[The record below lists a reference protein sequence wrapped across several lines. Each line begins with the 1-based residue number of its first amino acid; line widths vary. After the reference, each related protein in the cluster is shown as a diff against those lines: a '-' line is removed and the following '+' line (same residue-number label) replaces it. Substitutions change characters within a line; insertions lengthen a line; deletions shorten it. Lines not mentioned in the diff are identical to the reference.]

1 MGLER
6 LGLVATRWPKATVA
20 VFMLLAGL
28 SFAALT
34 DLHFSSN
41 LDQTFRTDTK
51 AYHQYD
57 AMRRDYSGSQADL
70 IIAVS
75 GRNLVSRDALE
86 RIRRL
91 HLDLQFQPGVRAV
104 TSLFSAR
111 QPPDGTG
118 YARPVVPARLAS
130 ADLQQIRAALDRH
143 RQVGGLLLSK
153 GGDLAILR
161 INLDEQADDLDSF
174 NAFLKQVRLAGEKA
188 LQGSGLTLQITG
200 LPVMRVDVIAALV
213 RNQVMFVIVAFLLGA
228 LVSGIILG
236 SLREMLIVTIP
247 PGFAATMVFG
257 VLWLMDR
264 DINGLTVLIPTLV
277 IVLTLADSMH
287 LVFAIRHEGTQP
299 TAGTTAAAIGTA
311 VRKVGPACVLTSL
324 TTAIALIS
332 LLFVKQEFINRFGDA
347 AALCVLLAYVVSV
360 GLTPALARLLPITA
374 RPYHPARRKLLSAL
388 EIFCDRLGHQVQRR
402 PRTIILIGLACLA
415 AATVAYTMLEPR
427 YIYRDYLPAKVD
439 SAKALQAIDRKL
451 AGTATFRAVVH
462 IPRSVPLNS
471 GAALSYVRRV
481 HDAVAALPEI
491 NKVVSIHSL
500 RDWQRP
506 GAGAFDAQQW
516 QTLAPR
522 MIGRLLSTRDHSFLV
537 TGIYTDK
544 EVPAVIRRIGDVQ
557 KTMNGLAA
565 GLDGPMSAARVT
577 LTGVY
582 LVGTRSIQE
591 AIGALNQSL
600 LISILLILGIIAL
613 ALRSALA
620 GLISLIPN
628 LLPVAV
634 GGAWLLITD
643 NGLQL
648 TCVIAFIVGFGLSVD
663 STIHLLMRH
672 QRMLHDGEPAARV
685 IPTLLR
691 RVGPVVIIAS
701 ILLAIGAATT
711 MFSDIE
717 TLRLFGETSFVILV
731 AALVGDLLL
740 LPALLLEFGPGTKTW
755 AKMPARKRLGQRRPD
770 NGGRGWD

>member
-1 MGLER
+1 
-6 LGLVATRWPKATVA
+6 LGT
-20 VFMLLAGL
+20 
-28 SFAALT
+28 
-34 DLHFSSN
+34 
-41 LDQTFRTDTK
+41 
-51 AYHQYD
+51 
-57 AMRRDYSGSQADL
+57 
-70 IIAVS
+70 
-75 GRNLVSRDALE
+75 
-86 RIRRL
+86 
-91 HLDLQFQPGVRAV
+91 
-104 TSLFSAR
+104 
-111 QPPDGTG
+111 
-118 YARPVVPARLAS
+118 
-130 ADLQQIRAALDRH
+130 ADLQQIRAALNRH

-153 GGDLAILR
+153 SGELAILR
-161 INLDEQADDLDSF
+161 VNLDKQSDDLDSF
-174 NAFLKQVRLAGEKA
+174 TAFLKQVRLSGEKA

-213 RNQVMFVIVAFLLGA
+213 RNQVMFVIIAFLLGA

-236 SLREMLIVTIP
+236 SLREMIIVTIP
-247 PGFAATMVFG
+247 PGFAATLVFG

-287 LVFAIRHEGTQP
+287 LVFAIRHEGAQTS
-299 TAGTTAAAIGTA
+299 ARSSSGTTTEAISTA

-324 TTAIALIS
+324 TTAIALVS
-332 LLFVKQEFINRFGDA
+332 LLFVEQEFINRFGDA
-347 AALCVLLAYVVSV
+347 AAICVLLAYVVSV
-360 GLTPALARLLPITA
+360 GLTPALARLLPITS
-374 RPYHPARRKLLSAL
+374 RPHHPARRRLLSAL
-388 EIFCDRLGHQVQRR
+388 ETFCDRLGHWVQRR
-402 PRTIILIGLACLA
+402 PRTIILAGLACLA
-415 AATVAYTMLEPR
+415 AATAAYTMLEPR

-439 SAKALQAIDRKL
+439 SAKALQAIDKKL

-471 GAALSYVRRV
+471 GAALNYVRRV

-491 NKVVSIHSL
+491 NKVISIDSL
-500 RDWQRP
+500 RGWQRS
-506 GAGAFDAQQW
+506 GASVFDRKQW

-522 MIGRLLSTRDHSFLV
+522 MNGRLLSTRDHSFLV
-537 TGIYTDK
+537 TGIYTDN
-544 EVPAVIRRIGDVQ
+544 EVPALIRRVGAVQ
-557 KTMNGLAA
+557 KTMDSLAA
-565 GLDGPMSAARVT
+565 GLAGPMSAARVT

-613 ALRSALA
+613 ALRSIFA
-620 GLISLIPN
+620 GLISLVPN
-628 LLPVAV
+628 LLPIAI
-634 GGAWLLITD
+634 GGAWLLMTD

-672 QRMLHDGEPAARV
+672 QRMLRDGEPAAGV

-740 LPALLLEFGPGTKTW
+740 LPALLLVFGPRSKDRGKIAGANDAG
-755 AKMPARKRLGQRRPD
+755 AKQAG
-770 NGGRGWD
+770 